1 MANKVLLKRSAVQSK
16 NPITTDLSL
25 GELALNTYDGNLFFK
40 KSPGGT
46 DSIVTV
52 VTIDGTQTLTNKTLT
67 SPTIN
72 GGALS
77 GTFSGAVTLSD
88 TTTSTSTTTGA
99 LKVSGGLGVAGT
111 LNAASV
117 KVNNAYTLPTAD
129 GTSTYVMSTN
139 GSGQLS
145 FVDVNTLVGSRANL
159 AASQDF
165 GLVSVLST
173 SSNDL
178 GFIVDT
184 VYETYDWGTIAVVGM
199 VYPDQ
204 LVLPSYTISTL
215 PTVQT
220 PGQMLYVSNESGGA
234 VIAFS
239 DGTNWRRV
247 TDRVIVS

>member
-1 MANKVLLKRSAVQSK
+1 MANTVKLKRSSVQGK
-16 NPITTDLSL
+16 APATGDLAL

-40 KSPGGT
+40 KDVSGT
-46 DSIVTV
+46 ESIVSLATV
-52 VTIDGTQTLTNKTLT
+52 AGTQTLTNKTLT

-99 LKVSGGLGVAGT
+99 LKVSGGVGVAGA

-129 GTSTYVMSTN
+129 GSGSNVMITN
-139 GSGQLS
+139 GAGQLQ
-145 FVDVNTLVGSRANL
+145 FVDVNTIVVQTLNL
-159 AASQDF
+159 SSNQDF
-165 GLVSVLST
+165 GLLSENFTQSV
-173 SSNDL
+173 DL
-178 GFIVDT
+178 GLVAEGFGT
-184 VYETYDWGTIAVVGM
+184 SYDWGVIATGGII
-199 VYPDQ
+199 YPDQ
-204 LVLPSYTISTL
+204 LVLPKYIIAEL
-215 PTVQT
+215 PSSQID
-220 PGQMLYVSNESGGA
+220 GQLIFVSNESGGA
-234 VIAFS
+234 VPAFS